1 MRDSDG
7 CAGGNPMTDT
17 AVQVV
22 GGEVEIAVGL
32 SAVMAVGDRA
42 VNPLEE
48 RACAHAAFIAETEV
62 ASLVDDDGML
72 AGRRVQVRLQC
83 AECGAAVRFD
93 SASVIMSADA
103 GKVAVSFDVTE

>member
-1 MRDSDG
+1 MTLLNEPATVDATPDTEIPVG
-7 CAGGNPMTDT
+7 AGVTML
-17 AVQVV
+17 A
-22 GGEVEIAVGL
+22 
-32 SAVMAVGDRA
+32 AVGDHA

-62 ASLVDDDGML
+62 VSLMDDDGML

-93 SASVIMSADA
+93 PASVIVSADA